1 MYYLVG
7 KFNWKDIAN
16 AVKNIKANFKNQ
28 GNIEKALKILRGFL
42 KKDGWFATKVFTD
55 AFIKDLSFGILIAAE
70 QGRDIGKD
78 LAEKLIA
85 LHVLSDAIN
94 SADLKISTYLDEDI
108 NNIKESLN
116 LIDKIQNFY
125 IKGDALKYTKLATL
139 YDNSF
144 IKKITSNTYFGN
156 GSIIVEDI
164 HYWNSGGHYDA
175 FTNSFDNK
183 INKNKLENISK
194 IIYITQIMLIIT

>member
-1 MYYLVG
+1 M
-7 KFNWKDIAN
+7 
-16 AVKNIKANFKNQ
+16 
-28 GNIEKALKILRGFL
+28 
-42 KKDGWFATKVFTD
+42 
-55 AFIKDLSFGILIAAE
+55 SFGILIAAE

-85 LHVLSDAIN
+85 LDVLSNAIN
-94 SADLKISTYLDEDI
+94 SADLKISKYLDEDI

-156 GSIIVEDI
+156 GSIIIEDI
-164 HYWNSGGHYDA
+164 YYWNSGHYDT
-175 FTNSFDNK
+175 FTNSYDNK
-183 INKNKLENISK
+183 INKIN
-194 IIYITQIMLIIT
+194 